1 MGRKL
6 VLVVSAFIMA
16 FVSLHDAAAQARLM
30 TKKFKLSDFTTKTT
44 KVVMSGGED
53 ILQMTFKEEV
63 RKRWRISPFEFCSVD
78 EFEKL
83 KSDPDYYFLMCA
95 PEEGNAS
102 MLVISLF
109 HGGAK
114 SDPDPT
120 KEAFPIVDLPVE
132 SLESPSGRGI
142 AFMPAAIDIVQDF
155 VQRSMMSDSVTY
167 KGLKTYNNG
176 LPKLQG
182 KTVLICREYV
192 SESDRESLSQ
202 YAPGVRLV
210 SGEEADMAMLFGRQN
225 TIVTF
230 IVGPDSPTFGDRIYK
245 MAVDANTHE
254 LYMFVK
260 TRVMHRGNAV
270 FSAKELRSLIK
281 AGR

>member
-1 MGRKL
+1 MRRKL
-6 VLVVSAFIMA
+6 VLVVSTFIMV
-16 FVSLHDAAAQARLM
+16 FVSLQDAAAQAKLM

-53 ILQMTFKEEV
+53 ILQKTFEEEV
-63 RKRWRISPFEFCSVD
+63 RKRWRISPFEFCTVD
-78 EFEKL
+78 EFEEL
-83 KSDPDYYFLMCA
+83 RSDPDYYFLMCA
-95 PEEGNAS
+95 PEDGS
-102 MLVISLF
+102 MLVLSLF

-120 KEAFPIVDLPVE
+120 NEAFPIVDLPIE
-132 SLESPSGRGI
+132 SLDSPSGRGI

-155 VQRSMMSDSVTY
+155 VQRSMMSESVTY
-167 KGLKTYNNG
+167 KGLKTYNG
-176 LPKLQG
+176 ALSKIHG
-182 KTVLICREYV
+182 KTVLICRDYV
-192 SESDRESLSQ
+192 SESDRERLSQ
-202 YAPGVRLV
+202 YSPGVKLV
-210 SGEEADMAMLFGRQN
+210 SEEEADMAMLFGRQN

-230 IVGPDSPTFGDRIYK
+230 IIGPDSPSFGDKVYK

-260 TRVMHRGNAV
+260 TRVMRKGNAV
-270 FSAKELRSLIK
+270 FSTRELRSLIK